1 MKNYL
6 LLKYLVNYFKKIILI
21 FFYSAIFLLITF
33 SKSFSEEN
41 VFTVDNVS
49 VNGQIDINF
58 SREKFLNRAFSDSF
72 KILTTKIL
80 LSRDLAKLSNVKLN
94 KIKNLIESFQILEES
109 YRNDEYKAKIKVFYS
124 DIKVKKF
131 LSKKNISFSYP
142 ENISVV
148 FFPVLIIDGE
158 VQNLN
163 ENFFYKNWLNIEI
176 KNELINYILP
186 LEDLDDISKIME
198 MKNRIEEINIDNLVN
213 KYDIKN
219 YVFALIDY
227 QNNRLNIHLKTN
239 FKNNK
244 ISKNLFYKVD
254 NINNEKVLS
263 NILEDLK
270 FKVTDLWKE
279 ENLINFLMPL
289 SINLKYKHSNLK
301 DLDKLRSVFYNIDMI
316 DSYTLEEFNINDSF
330 FKIYY
335 YGNPKKLKLELL
347 KFGYHL
353 KNNQGHWQLYLN
365 E

>member
-21 FFYSAIFLLITF
+21 FFYSTIFLLITF

-198 MKNRIEEINIDNLVN
+198 MKNKIEEINIDNLVN

>member
-21 FFYSAIFLLITF
+21 FFYSTIFLLITF

-176 KNELINYILP
+176 KNELINYILS

>member
-21 FFYSAIFLLITF
+21 FFYSTIFLLITF

>member
-21 FFYSAIFLLITF
+21 FFYSTIFLLITF

-316 DSYTLEEFNINDSF
+316 DSYTLEKFNINDSF